1 MELNFT
7 RQKIQSLIKRSKMAE
22 HYLDNDEVWDTLD
35 GEIDN
40 ARMIATTSQKI
51 LDEYFKRHPND
62 CIENYLDK
70 TS

>member
-7 RQKIQSLIKRSKMAE
+7 HQKIQTLIRRSKMAE

-35 GEIDN
+35 GKIDN